1 MMKKLLVLAALGV
14 AGFVSASTPIE
25 KSQHSILQDNSIRNP
40 TGIIVTYGFGA
51 VDTSDG
57 TCFVPGT
64 YWIDTNTGTTLFF
77 PASLATQ
84 STYVINCTG
93 EGSYLA

>member
-1 MMKKLLVLAALGV
+1 MKKLLVLATLGV
-14 AGFVSASTPIE
+14 VGFLGASTPIK
-25 KSQHSILQDNSIRNP
+25 KSQHFTQQDDFFRNP
-40 TGIIVTYGFGA
+40 VDIIMTYGFGA
-51 VDTSDG
+51 VDTGHG

-64 YWIDTNTGTTLFF
+64 YWVDTSTGTTLFF